1 MKILVFEYVCG
12 GGLAGE
18 PIPASMAKEGRMM
31 LQALLNELK
40 QLPGVRIMLP
50 LDQRCTRLSVPAE
63 AEVFEV
69 KDRQSLDC
77 LFPRLIDLAD
87 AVWPVAPESDGVLA
101 AVVDAVRAQGKP
113 ALVSDART
121 IRLFTDKYATL
132 RALTA
137 LGLPCVPT
145 GRLDQTGGDLTFPV
159 VIKPID
165 GVGCAG
171 NRVLGDNAQL
181 MLASACLENPAA
193 YIVQPFVDGEA
204 MSLSC
209 LFGRGKA
216 WLLSCNRQRVRLV
229 EERFELQA
237 CRVNVKSPNKQMYT
251 DWIKQMAIAMP
262 GLWGY
267 VGIDLIEN
275 RHSGPRILEVNPRLT
290 TSYVGISAATGINVA
305 QQVLNLWWGEVNI
318 EPRVGVSVEVRI

>member
-1 MKILVFEYVCG
+1 
-12 GGLAGE
+12 
-18 PIPASMAKEGRMM
+18 MM

-50 LDQRCTRLSVPAE
+50 LDRRCTGISVPAE
-63 AEVFEV
+63 AEVFWI
-69 KDRQSLDC
+69 KDRRSLDC
-77 LFPRLIDLAD
+77 LFPRLIDRAD
-87 AVWPVAPESDGVLA
+87 AVWPIAPESGGVLA
-101 AVVDAVRAQGKP
+101 AVVDAVRAQAKP

-137 LGLPCVPT
+137 LDLPCVPT
-145 GRLDQTGGDLTFPV
+145 GRLDQAGGDLTFPV

-165 GVGCAG
+165 GVGCDG

-181 MLASACLENPAA
+181 ALASACLENPAT

-216 WLLSCNRQRVRLV
+216 WLLSCNRQRVRLAGD
-229 EERFELQA
+229 RFELHA
-237 CRVNVKSPNKQMYT
+237 CRVNVKSPNREMYT
-251 DWIKQMAIAMP
+251 DWIRQMAIAIP

-290 TSYVGISAATGINVA
+290 TSYVGIGAATGINVA
-305 QQVLNLWWGEVNI
+305 EQVLNLLHGEVNA
-318 EPRVGVSVEVRI
+318 EPIYSVPVEVRI